1 MTASI
6 AREQGAGR
14 SRGTLLRHARRAD
27 AGGVPQTIWPPT
39 NPRRFKRKFS
49 LMHRVVFSL
58 FVSLVIAGVSGG
70 PASAQSFQDIGRALD
85 ALAGPAPQRPA
96 ARPHPVPAQ
105 PRSGDRCASYAS
117 TMVQQNQQARQM
129 RCQNWNSHSNYDHHY
144 SWCQARPPQAAQTA
158 LASWGTRF
166 QTCQFAAS
174 GSPAARAQTARPA
187 AGSNGHRQP
196 VCSSFGNAAANWERR
211 ASSQGCDIRG
221 AAGIALFGS
230 ASRATTWCMRTSESD
245 FQGRSPQAAGHK
257 DALERHCSAQLRRP
271 IRL

>member
-1 MTASI
+1 MLS
-6 AREQGAGR
+6 
-14 SRGTLLRHARRAD
+14 
-27 AGGVPQTIWPPT
+27 
-39 NPRRFKRKFS
+39 
-49 LMHRVVFSL
+49 
-58 FVSLVIAGVSGG
+58 
-70 PASAQSFQDIGRALD
+70 RALQ
-85 ALAGPAPQRPA
+85 PQRPA
-96 ARPHPVPAQ
+96 LAHNRRQLGHNPAIVAQTTPARWSSKTSRQ
-105 PRSGDRCASYAS
+105 GKCA
-117 TMVQQNQQARQM
+117 ARTGTATP
-129 RCQNWNSHSNYDHHY
+129 NYDHHY

-196 VCSSFGNAAANWERR
+196 VCSSFGNAAVNWERR
-211 ASSQGCDIRG
+211 ASSQGCNIRG
-221 AAGIALFGS
+221 AAGIAIFGS
-230 ASRATTWCMRTSESD
+230 AGRAINWCMRTSEAD